1 MPPCFSPGEQPLL
14 LPASALPIPDERALH
29 LLLASYCDPRYHC
42 CAVDAGVLA
51 GVGGTGGQDMGKPHR
66 FTTVAM
72 MNPLAG
78 LAVSEKLTR
87 SNYLLWQSQV
97 LPPIRG
103 ARLTS
108 FIDAKTDAPPET
120 ITIEKDGKPSQEA
133 NPAYDAWVAMDQQ
146 VISFLLNTLSPNILI
161 SVIGMETAAD
171 VRSAIKSMFAS
182 QSRTRISNLRVAL
195 TKTKKENMT
204 TAQFFTKMK
213 GFVDELAA
221 AGRPIDEE
229 ELVEYLLAGLD
240 ESYNPLFAAI
250 GVNGVEDLTVGDLYA
265 QVCAYDSR
273 IELLGGDTGGGSSVN
288 SPGHE
293 AWKCWH
299 RYSEDEEEEEKGAN
313 IASYGVD
320 TNWYGDTGATDHIT
334 GELNKLTM
342 KEKYTGRE
350 QIHAANG
357 KVIPGVASALQ
368 EQQTT
373 GENFVQN
380 RSETRPNGADLGASQ
395 NRTRHEADSP
405 RITETSDSREESAS
419 GSGEPSAGS
428 LSSAAACQSAGDTSR
443 SPATEPHRRMH
454 VPDARTGRSPST
466 ASPHAGDHQND
477 AAWHAASPS
486 RVNASPT
493 GSRPATAS
501 DQAPVS
507 GSSVHGGSAA
517 KSAAPPARVTR
528 SKTGHAK
535 PKIYT
540 DGTVR
545 YGLSCSTNEPE
556 TLQLALA
563 DKKWREAMNDEYKA
577 LIENKTWHLVP
588 YKRGTNL
595 IDCKWV
601 YRIKRKADG
610 TIDRYKARLVAK
622 GFKQRYGIDYEDTF
636 SPVVKAATIRLVLAV
651 SVSRGWSLRQL
662 DVKNAFLHGVLE
674 EDVYMKQPPGYENP
688 NAPYHVCKLD
698 KSLYGL
704 KQAPRAWFSKL
715 SSKLQ
720 ELGFLASK
728 ADTSLFI
735 YYKSGIIMF
744 VLVYV
749 DDIIVTS
756 SSNKAVNALL
766 PDLSSAFA
774 LKDLGDLHFFLGIE
788 VKKINQGIILT
799 QEKYAS
805 DLLNRVGLKEC
816 KTLPTPLSASE
827 ELSVTE
833 GELLGPEDSTRTKH
847 IEIDF
852 HFVRERVAKKQLE
865 IRFISS
871 KDQVADG
878 FTKALP
884 ARQFEEFK
892 YTLNLKKAVIE
903 EGC

>member
-1 MPPCFSPGEQPLL
+1 M
-14 LPASALPIPDERALH
+14 
-29 LLLASYCDPRYHC
+29 
-42 CAVDAGVLA
+42 
-51 GVGGTGGQDMGKPHR
+51 T
-66 FTTVAM
+66 
-72 MNPLAG
+72 NPLAG

-108 FIDAKTDAPPET
+108 FIDTKTDAPPET
-120 ITIEKDGKPSQEA
+120 ITVEKDGKPSQEA
-133 NPAYDAWVAMDQQ
+133 NPAYDAWVATDQQ
-146 VISFLLNTLSPNILI
+146 VLSFLLNTLSPDILI
-161 SVIGMETAAD
+161 SVIGMETATD
-171 VRSAIKSMFAS
+171 VWSAIKSMFAS

-195 TKTKKENMT
+195 AKTKKENMT

-213 GFVDELAA
+213 GFADELAA

-250 GVNGVEDLTVGDLYA
+250 GVNGAEDLTVGDLYA

-288 SPGHE
+288 SAQRGRGGPRGRGGRRGGRGYSSRGHGRQQRGGNGGRRGGGRSGHKDRDLVTCQICGKPGHE

-313 IASYGVD
+313 VASYGVD

-357 KVIPGVASALQ
+357 Q
-368 EQQTT
+368 
-373 GENFVQN
+373 
-380 RSETRPNGADLGASQ
+380 
-395 NRTRHEADSP
+395 
-405 RITETSDSREESAS
+405 
-419 GSGEPSAGS
+419 
-428 LSSAAACQSAGDTSR
+428 
-443 SPATEPHRRMH
+443 
-454 VPDARTGRSPST
+454 
-466 ASPHAGDHQND
+466 
-477 AAWHAASPS
+477 
-486 RVNASPT
+486 
-493 GSRPATAS
+493 
-501 DQAPVS
+501 
-507 GSSVHGGSAA
+507 
-517 KSAAPPARVTR
+517 
-528 SKTGHAK
+528 
-535 PKIYT
+535 
-540 DGTVR
+540 
-545 YGLSCSTNEPE
+545 
-556 TLQLALA
+556 
-563 DKKWREAMNDEYKA
+563 
-577 LIENKTWHLVP
+577 
-588 YKRGTNL
+588 
-595 IDCKWV
+595 
-601 YRIKRKADG
+601 
-610 TIDRYKARLVAK
+610 
-622 GFKQRYGIDYEDTF
+622 
-636 SPVVKAATIRLVLAV
+636 
-651 SVSRGWSLRQL
+651 
-662 DVKNAFLHGVLE
+662 
-674 EDVYMKQPPGYENP
+674 
-688 NAPYHVCKLD
+688 
-698 KSLYGL
+698 
-704 KQAPRAWFSKL
+704 
-715 SSKLQ
+715 
-720 ELGFLASK
+720 
-728 ADTSLFI
+728 
-735 YYKSGIIMF
+735 
-744 VLVYV
+744 VYV

-766 PDLSSAFA
+766 QDLSSAFA

-827 ELSVTE
+827 KLSVTE

-865 IRFISS
+865 IRFIPS

-884 ARQFEEFK
+884 AWQFEEFK
-892 YTLNLKKAVIE
+892 YNLNLKKDVIE
-903 EGC
+903 EGR